1 MDGIVYLTADFTAAP
16 GTQTEA
22 SVYRGLSLTGPW
34 TLIGSVELLAEIGIF
49 YDTTAPLD
57 TEVFYRW
64 VGTPGDIE
72 ILQGPYI
79 ELSSGTVLLKDPLRP
94 WANLELEFCAT
105 TQQALALICG
115 PTAPDLVWA
124 GFEEKVYRADANLFD
139 IYNSR
144 VPADIFGVRKRLNGG
159 LRILSKT
166 LAARE
171 AVETFFA
178 GGGPIQIQTP
188 AIYGLPDI
196 IVQPGDVVED
206 YLSGVRD
213 QRRPYRLWTAPFTVV
228 DAPLGPK
235 QGTVEA
241 NWCEVAET
249 YPTYADLT
257 ASGFTWGQVA
267 SGEATSDPGIDG
279 FGEGEF
285 GDGPYGDGG

>member
-34 TLIGSVELLAEIGIF
+34 TLIGSVELLAEVGIF

>member
-34 TLIGSVELLAEIGIF
+34 TLIGSVELLAEVGIF

-139 IYNSR
+139 VYNSR